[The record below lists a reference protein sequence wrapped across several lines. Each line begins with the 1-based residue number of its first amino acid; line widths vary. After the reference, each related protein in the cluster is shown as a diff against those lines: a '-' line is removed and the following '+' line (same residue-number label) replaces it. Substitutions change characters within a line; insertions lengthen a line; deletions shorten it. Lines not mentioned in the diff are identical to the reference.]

1 MAVVAIAMMAVVV
14 ACTST
19 STTPDASSASTLP
32 AVRLSELD
40 GGDHAKGKTD
50 EEEDDDDEGDPADVE
65 ADFDLAQYRGTPII
79 LNVWA
84 TWCTP
89 CRTEM
94 PVLQAAQDR
103 FDGKLQIIG
112 VTDDL
117 NREAAIDAASQAG
130 VSYPLLVDDDGRL
143 QSDLGIT
150 GLPATVFL
158 DGSGQILELH
168 AGALDAAGLDQLI
181 GTHYGLT

>member
-1 MAVVAIAMMAVVV
+1 MLVTVAIAMMAVVV

-50 EEEDDDDEGDPADVE
+50 EEDDDDDDDE

-158 DGSGQILELH
+158 DESGQILELH